1 MTNTP
6 SLRMFKSWFVVSDLQ
21 CFCPPCSNRRSFAFG
36 KRQTRGGVLLRY
48 RYRKGP
54 LALSFTPQYP
64 QHRQQ
69 QTQCNQSFG
78 LNFQPSLPPVLRR
91 GTFSIIVYNRTTIRI

>member
-36 KRQTRGGVLLRY
+36 KRQPRGGCFSATAIGKVHWPFPSPLNTLNIGSNKRNVTNLLD
-48 RYRKGP
+48 
-54 LALSFTPQYP
+54 
-64 QHRQQ
+64 
-69 QTQCNQSFG
+69 
-78 LNFQPSLPPVLRR
+78 
-91 GTFSIIVYNRTTIRI
+91 